1 MSLRILSAS
10 DVSKVTARFS
20 PDELVD
26 LMADVFS
33 RLSRSDPG
41 IVQPPRSAVPSGH
54 HTCLFMPSRV
64 ASSGTTMKVVAVPT
78 STAPQ
83 DVKERGLPAS
93 TIVVDEWSGGV
104 KAMVNARNLTALRN
118 AAGSLLATRLLL
130 SSDATPESIAA
141 FGAGAQIQA
150 HLSLFLAAYPSIR
163 SCTIFNRSLGP
174 RVDNLRE
181 LIRRSFPAVK
191 IIVAALSNDDKTT
204 GVTLKEEVARADII
218 IAATSSTEPLFPS
231 DYVRPGTHLCLIG
244 SYKPEMHEID
254 TSLVKRAGSV
264 VVDQKSACLT
274 HIYGSQHE
282 AGELIAAGCTETDL
296 VELGQ
301 LYDYAGDQT
310 RWTPRRDMAEDIRA
324 AGDVTIFKS
333 VGVGVQDVVIAC
345 AVVQR
350 AIEEGIGHVI
360 EDYDA

>member
-1 MSLRILSAS
+1 
-10 DVSKVTARFS
+10 
-20 PDELVD
+20 
-26 LMADVFS
+26 
-33 RLSRSDPG
+33 
-41 IVQPPRSAVPSGH
+41 
-54 HTCLFMPSRV
+54 MPSRV
-64 ASSGTTMKVVAVPT
+64 APTGTTMKAVAVPT
-78 STAPQ
+78 ATAPQ

-93 TIVVDEWSGGV
+93 TIVVDERSGGV

-130 SSDATPESIAA
+130 PSNPGPETIVA

-150 HLSLFLAAYPSIR
+150 HLSVFLAAYPSIR

-174 RVDNLRE
+174 RVDKLCD
-181 LIRRSFPAVK
+181 LIGRSFPTVR
-191 IIVAALSNDDKTT
+191 ITVAALSNDDKTT
-204 GVTLKEEVARADII
+204 GVSLREEVGQADII
-218 IAATSSTEPLFPS
+218 IAATSSTKPLFPS

-254 TSLVKRAGSV
+254 TALVKRAGRV
-264 VVDQKSACLT
+264 VVDQKSACL
-274 HIYGSQHE
+274 HE

-301 LYDYAGDQT
+301 LYDYAGDQN
-310 RWTPRRDMAEDIRA
+310 RWTLRGDKTEDIRA
-324 AGDVTIFKS
+324 AGDITIFKS

-350 AIEEGIGHVI
+350 AMEEGIGHVI